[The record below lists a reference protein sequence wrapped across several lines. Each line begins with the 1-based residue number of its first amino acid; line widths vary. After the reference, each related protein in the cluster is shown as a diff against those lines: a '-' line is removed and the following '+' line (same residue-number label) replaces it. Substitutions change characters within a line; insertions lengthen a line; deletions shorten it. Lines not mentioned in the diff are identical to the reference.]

1 MPLEPIFKLL
11 VYNLQHLKLKF
22 ELSVDLKKV
31 FLDGYRPIYYFV
43 NFIQI
48 INHWKHTVF
57 QIWEVSHNQNQSIDH
72 LLFSFC
78 LGASTQMSF
87 VSPEAV
93 QENIMIPLFETSY
106 PIYSYSYLCYGTE
119 QLRLMYLSQLIRRS
133 TKSSIVRD
141 PCLQKGF
148 NQTMTYDDI
157 FSTACA
163 RGKYAPPTEL
173 SRSSTFTL
181 V

>member
-1 MPLEPIFKLL
+1 MPLELIFKLL

-22 ELSVDLKKV
+22 ELSADLKKV
-31 FLDGYRPIYYFV
+31 FLDGYRLIYFFA
-43 NFIQI
+43 NFIRI

-57 QIWEVSHNQNQSIDH
+57 QIWEVSHTRNQSIDH
-72 LLFSFC
+72 SSLFIC

-93 QENIMIPLFETSY
+93 QENIVMPLFETSY
-106 PIYSYSYLCYGTE
+106 PIYSFSYLCYGTE
-119 QLRLMYLSQLIRRS
+119 QLRLMYLSQLIKRS

-173 SRSSTFTL
+173 SQSLTFTL